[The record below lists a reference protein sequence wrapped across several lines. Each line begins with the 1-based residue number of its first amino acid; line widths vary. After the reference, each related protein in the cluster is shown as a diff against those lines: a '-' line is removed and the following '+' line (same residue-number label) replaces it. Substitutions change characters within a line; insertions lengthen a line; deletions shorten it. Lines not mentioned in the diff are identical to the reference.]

1 MKVRFRTAS
10 LPLLALLA
18 LSAAMRLVDGAEI
31 LEEIIERDYPIDTA
45 AKFSLKNAD
54 GTVLI
59 YGADINEMKIQ
70 AIKKAYTKDRLSKIN
85 VDISVKHD
93 AVTITTAYPP
103 KPKWGLRDRSGTV
116 DYVIILPWF
125 CDLEHVEL
133 GNGEMLIEGMRGNE
147 VHAQLGSGRLF
158 GHNCF
163 TDLHLSLGNGG
174 MDVGYDWWET
184 HSIALDATIA
194 DGNTRLFIPSD
205 AQFQLHAETPNGHI
219 FSDFTNKENR
229 HPGGQTKLELSVGSA
244 PNAQMKIQASDG
256 SLKIMETNQ

>member
-1 MKVRFRTAS
+1 
-10 LPLLALLA
+10 LAF
-18 LSAAMRLVDGAEI
+18 LSAAPLLPGAEI
-31 LEEIIERDYPIDTA
+31 LEEIIQRDYPIDPA
-45 AKFSLKNAD
+45 AKFTLKNAE
-54 GTVLI
+54 GIVLI
-59 YGADINEMKIQ
+59 YGADIKEMKVQ
-70 AIKKAYTKDRLSKIN
+70 AIKKAYTKARLSEIN
-85 VDISVKHD
+85 VDISVKPD

-103 KPKWGLRDRSGTV
+103 KPTWGLRDRSGTV

-125 CDLEHVEL
+125 CDLQDVEL
-133 GNGEMLIEGMRGNE
+133 GTGEMLIEGMRGNE
-147 VHAQLGSGRLF
+147 VHAQLGNGRLY

-174 MDVGYDWWET
+174 MDVSYDWWET

-205 AQFQLHAETPNGHI
+205 AQFQLRAETPNGHI
-219 FSDFTNKENR
+219 FSDFTSKENR

-256 SLKIMETNQ
+256 SLKIMETNL